1 MFQLGKPI
9 YAGYF
14 LETLYGL
21 AQGSFCQS
29 HYTTVRGPGI
39 LRNRIVSGHVTF
51 YEINKFFVNT
61 LFIHY

>member
-21 AQGSFCQS
+21 AGVFLSEPLHNS
-29 HYTTVRGPGI
+29 PRT
-39 LRNRIVSGHVTF
+39 GHLT
-51 YEINKFFVNT
+51 
-61 LFIHY
+61 